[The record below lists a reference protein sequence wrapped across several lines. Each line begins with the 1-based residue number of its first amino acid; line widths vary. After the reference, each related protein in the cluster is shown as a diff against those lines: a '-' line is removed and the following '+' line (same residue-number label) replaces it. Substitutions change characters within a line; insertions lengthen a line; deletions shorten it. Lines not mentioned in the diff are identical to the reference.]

1 MRRMRCLGGV
11 AVHATKGETADGPVL
26 LLLLLLLVLLE
37 ELDREDLLCVR
48 R

>member
-1 MRRMRCLGGV
+1 MRCLGGV

-26 LLLLLLLVLLE
+26 LLLLLLLLLVLLE

>member
-1 MRRMRCLGGV
+1 MRCLGGV
-11 AVHATKGETADGPVL
+11 AVHATKGETADEPVLLLL
-26 LLLLLLLVLLE
+26 LLLLLLLVLLA